1 MKSRPVSGP
10 YGRAND
16 MSKLPV
22 ILGAIALIGFLASWA
37 TGSIHADNAVE
48 EAGVGIAAQID
59 TVDLMSKSKGL
70 PVETAGAI

>member
-1 MKSRPVSGP
+1 
-10 YGRAND
+10 

-70 PVETAGAI
+70 PVETAAGAI